1 MAYRLRVE
9 IMLKSTDVPARSSF
23 NVMKPIYLLLMLI
36 GSIAPWFWLL
46 QDLTVLLSPT
56 VFLQKA
62 FENNVATA
70 VASDLL
76 ISATVFLC
84 FAWIELKRLGVSRL
98 WLLVYVGL
106 TFGVGLCCALPF
118 FLYRR
123 EQILELNS

>member
-1 MAYRLRVE
+1 
-9 IMLKSTDVPARSSF
+9 MLKSTDVPVRSSF
-23 NVMKPIYLLLMLI
+23 NAVKLVYLLLAI
-36 GSIAPWFWLL
+36 VGSITPWFWIL
-46 QDLTVLLSPT
+46 QDPAVLLSPT
-56 VFLQKA
+56 LLLQKA
-62 FENNVATA
+62 FENNVAAA

-76 ISATVFLC
+76 ISATAFFC
-84 FAWIELKRLGVSRL
+84 FVWIELKRLDVSRL